1 MPQNF
6 ENVIKVISKFFDPKL
21 ASNLKFVKKD
31 KIMEIQSIDDILK
44 LPINAYKFFEESDAK
59 YLEEFLNI
67 HDIGDVA
74 KLKEP
79 KDRENFEEKIKVLK
93 EKYPRVGSAL
103 EKAITISSLIV
114 SIKKESEPIEKKH
127 QKLVVVGLDN
137 AGKTAILT
145 KFGGKL
151 GIGALSNLKP
161 TKGLKREVIED
172 SDLELFIWDMGGQK
186 QYREKYLKNPDQYFL
201 QIDLLI
207 YVIDV
212 QDSARFE
219 ETFEY
224 FEKII
229 DILIKLEEKPYILV
243 FLHKYDPDL
252 AKDPTILLNIEFL
265 KENLKD
271 LFSRINYELE
281 YEIYLTSIYSLISS
295 EPKFSKYL
303 KEVMKGHSL
312 SDPTVK
318 KVDGLGNIIEDTLN
332 VVVKLSESISL
343 QLSAIEHRLAALES
357 GAILAASAGEAV
369 EIQTADNKLPRE
381 NVRSNVLTELK
392 DLFAK
397 KKKLDI

>member
-1 MPQNF
+1 MPQDF
-6 ENVIKVISKFFDPKL
+6 QSVLKVISKFFDPKL

-31 KIMEIQSIDDILK
+31 KVMEIQSIDDILK
-44 LPINAYKFFEESDAK
+44 LPLNAYKFFEESDAK

-67 HDIGDVA
+67 REIGDVA

-79 KDRENFEEKIKVLK
+79 KERENYEEKIKVLK
-93 EKYPRVGSAL
+93 EKYPRVGTAL

-114 SIKKESEPIEKKH
+114 SIKKESEPIEKKK
-127 QKLVVVGLDN
+127 QKLIVVGLDN

-151 GIGALSNLKP
+151 GIEALSNLKP
-161 TKGLKREVIED
+161 TKGLKREIIED

-207 YVIDV
+207 YVIDI

-219 ETFEY
+219 ESFEY

-229 DILIKLEEKPYILV
+229 DSLIKLEEKPYIII

-281 YEIYLTSIYSLISS
+281 NEIYLTSIYSLISN

-357 GAILAASAGEAV
+357 GAILAANAGEAV

>member
-6 ENVIKVISKFFDPKL
+6 QNVIKVISKFFDPKL
-21 ASNLKFVKKD
+21 VTNLKFVKKD
-31 KIMEIQSIDDILK
+31 KVVEIQSIDDILK
-44 LPINAYKFFEESDAK
+44 LPLNAYKFFEESDAK

-67 HDIGDVA
+67 REIGDVA

-79 KDRENFEEKIKVLK
+79 KERENYEEKIKVLK
-93 EKYPRVGSAL
+93 EKYPRVGTAL

-114 SIKKESEPIEKKH
+114 SIKKESEPIEKKK
-127 QKLVVVGLDN
+127 QKLIVVGLDN

-151 GIGALSNLKP
+151 GIEALSNLKP
-161 TKGLKREVIED
+161 TKGLKREIIED

-207 YVIDV
+207 YVIDI

-219 ETFEY
+219 ESFEY

-229 DILIKLEEKPYILV
+229 DSLIKLEEKPYIII

-281 YEIYLTSIYSLISS
+281 NEIYLTSIYSLISN

-357 GAILAASAGEAV
+357 GAILAANAGEAV